1 MWLAAREQSERS
13 FDVFIPVKNDTGAV
27 APLEHL
33 PAAAGSYMAG
43 QILTMTAGKLAA
55 LAAALPGMPQY
66 LCMTSGTVEDETL
79 IAVTRVNAG
88 TIYETVLGED
98 ISEGAGTMVG
108 VLSDGLRAGGAGCF
122 EIVSAEGLEEGSR
135 IRGRF
140 VPGAGSAAGTACAA
154 GNGCPLEDDENKE
167 DEGV

>member
-1 MWLAAREQSERS
+1 MFS
-13 FDVFIPVKNDTGAV
+13 PVKNDTGAV

-43 QILTMTAGKLAA
+43 QVLTMTAGKLAA

-66 LCMTSGTVEDETL
+66 LCMMSGTVEDETL

-98 ISEGAGTMVG
+98 IKEGTGTMLG
-108 VLSDGLRAGGAGCF
+108 VLSDGLRCGGAGCF
-122 EIVSAEGLEEGSR
+122 EIVSAEGLEEGSSV
-135 IRGRF
+135 RGRF
-140 VPGAGSAAGTACAA
+140 VPGAGSASAAACCGEAGE
-154 GNGCPLEDDENKE
+154 CPVEENETMKE
-167 DEGV
+167 DAAE